1 MLDEQQIYSL
11 TSDMWLLR
19 QRERMVLD
27 DIYDY
32 MLGRKGFPR
41 VPDNCETEIE
51 ELARLSMKNVLP
63 TTLPPASLIRCSAAA
78 AVPPVASRSS
88 ARRTV
93 SPGVIASRC
102 ISTEF
107 VPYSSE

>member
-1 MLDEQQIYSL
+1 MGGCAVLDEQQIYSL

-63 TTLPPASLIRCSAAA
+63 LVRDAFVQNLCVVGYRSALAKENSPAWDMWQSNR
-78 AVPPVASRSS
+78 RD
-88 ARRTV
+88 ARQV
-93 SPGVIASRC
+93 
-102 ISTEF
+102 
-107 VPYSSE
+107 